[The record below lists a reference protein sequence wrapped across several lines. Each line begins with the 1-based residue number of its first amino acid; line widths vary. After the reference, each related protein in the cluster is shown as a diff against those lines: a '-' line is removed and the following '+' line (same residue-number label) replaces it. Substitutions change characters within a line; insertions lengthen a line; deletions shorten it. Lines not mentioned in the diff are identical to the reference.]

1 MVFISPSDYV
11 NVPVIEAGEREIDF
25 KYGIADLR
33 PPDDQK
39 AANSVGFGLG
49 VNAHWFTEIYF
60 KWEQNASN
68 GQHFDAMEW
77 ENRFVFTEPGE
88 YPFDL
93 GLATEIERP
102 KDRTEGYE
110 ISVGPL
116 FQTKIERWQ
125 INANLKLTRSIKADE
140 DVVPQLGYQ
149 FQLKYRLGPQF
160 EPGIQAIGQ
169 VGDATHWSPV
179 DQQAHSM
186 GPAAFGVFHVGDA
199 EKIRYN
205 AAWLVGLSG
214 GSPRNVL
221 RVQVEYE
228 F

>member
-25 KYGIADLR
+25 KYGRAQLR

-39 AANSVGFGLG
+39 SSSSVGFGLG
-49 VNAHWFTEIYF
+49 VNAHWFTEIYT
-60 KWEQNASN
+60 KWEQNLAH
-68 GQHFDAMEW
+68 GQHFDAIEW

-93 GLATEIERP
+93 GFVTEIERP
-102 KDRTEGYE
+102 KDRTDGYE
-110 ISVGPL
+110 ISVSPL

-125 INANLKLTRSIKADE
+125 INANLKLTRSIKADQ

-149 FQLKYRLGPQF
+149 FQLKYRLGPLF
-160 EPGIQAIGQ
+160 EPGIQALGQ
-169 VGDATHWSPV
+169 LGDATHWSPV
-179 DQQAHSM
+179 TQQANTL
-186 GPAAFGVFHVGDA
+186 GPAVFGVFHLGDA
-199 EKIRYN
+199 EKLRYN
-205 AAWLVGLSG
+205 AAWLIGLSE
-214 GSPRNVL
+214 GSPKNTFRL
-221 RVQVEYE
+221 QVEYE